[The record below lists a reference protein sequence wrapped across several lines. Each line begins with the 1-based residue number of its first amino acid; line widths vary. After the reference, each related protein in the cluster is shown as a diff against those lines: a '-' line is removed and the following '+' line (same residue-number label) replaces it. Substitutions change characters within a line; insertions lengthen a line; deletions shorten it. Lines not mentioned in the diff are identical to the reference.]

1 MLWFLFVAMCLAAI
15 AFSIWPLLRDLPRK
29 TALSAVSI
37 VLVTGSAAG
46 LYYKLGSPGVA
57 SGAGQAP
64 DVAAMVSSLAERL
77 DKRPDDVNGWIM
89 LGRSYMT
96 LGNYSGAVDAY
107 ERAVELESAQ
117 NAQTL
122 VALGIALVEG
132 SGRQISPQAISVFEN
147 ALALEPGNAEA
158 LFWGGIGAFNSGN
171 SGLAA
176 ERWEQLLATNPP
188 AEVQNILRER
198 IAVWRGE
205 PPSMNGVAAA
215 NGDVAPNAVV
225 IANVSLSADAKSA
238 LPADAS
244 IFIIARDP
252 AQPSPPIAVTRRSL
266 SELPFAV
273 ELGDKESMI
282 PGRNLSAFAEFEMI
296 ARVSVSGSPAAQAGD
311 WFASAI
317 VRPADSN
324 QIELKINEEVQ

>member
-1 MLWFLFVAMCLAAI
+1 MLWVVFVAMSLIAI
-15 AFSIWPLLRDLPRK
+15 AFAIWPLLRDLPRK
-29 TALSAVSI
+29 TLLSGLSI
-37 VLVTGSAAG
+37 VMVTSSAAG
-46 LYYKLGSPGVA
+46 LYYALGSPGLP
-57 SGAGQAP
+57 SGPGQAP
-64 DVAAMVSSLAERL
+64 DVAQMVASLAERL
-77 DKRPDDVNGWIM
+77 ENHPDDINGWTM

-96 LGNYSGAVDAY
+96 LGNYSGAVNAY

-122 VALGIALVEG
+122 VALGVALVEG
-132 SGRQISPQAISVFEN
+132 NGRQISPQSISVFEN
-147 ALALEPGNAEA
+147 ALALEPGNPEA

-171 SGLAA
+171 SALASD
-176 ERWEQLLATNPP
+176 RWEQLLATNPP
-188 AEVQNILRER
+188 AEVQNVMRER

-205 PPSMNGVAAA
+205 PPSTNAVAAPA
-215 NGDVAPNAVV
+215 DVAAPSSVI
-225 IANVSLSADAKSA
+225 IANVSLSDDAKSA
-238 LPADAS
+238 LPIDAS

-282 PGRNLSAFAEFEMI
+282 PGRKLSAFAEFEMI

-317 VRPADSN
+317 VRPAEN
-324 QIELKINEEVQ
+324 NRVELTISEEIQ